1 LSQLPEVATD
11 IMLNVASPGLAFQ
24 FSHLPNKGV
33 GLAREEFIIN
43 NYIGIHPL
51 ALMNHRSLMM
61 PLFLKKLNTKLRA
74 IQMRKH
80 SLSKS

>member
-1 LSQLPEVATD
+1 MLP
-11 IMLNVASPGLAFQ
+11 PGLAFQ

-51 ALMNHRSLMM
+51 ALMNHRSLDDAA
-61 PLFLKKLNTKLRA
+61 LLKKLNTKLRA
-74 IQMRKH
+74 IQMRKLYRKV
-80 SLSKS
+80 S

>member
-1 LSQLPEVATD
+1 MLP
-11 IMLNVASPGLAFQ
+11 PGLAFQ

-51 ALMNHRSLMM
+51 ALMNHRSLDDAA
-61 PLFLKKLNTKLRA
+61 LSKLNTKLRA

>member
-1 LSQLPEVATD
+1 MLP
-11 IMLNVASPGLAFQ
+11 LLASL
-24 FSHLPNKGV
+24 FSFRTYQKGV

-51 ALMNHRSLMM
+51 ALMNHRSLDDAA
-61 PLFLKKLNTKLRA
+61 LLKKLNTKLRA